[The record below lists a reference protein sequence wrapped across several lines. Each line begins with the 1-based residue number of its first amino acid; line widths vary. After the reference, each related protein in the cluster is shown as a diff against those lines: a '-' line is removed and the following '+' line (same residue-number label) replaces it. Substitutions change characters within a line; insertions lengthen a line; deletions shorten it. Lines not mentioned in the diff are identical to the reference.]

1 MEGSLGIQAKQSTPL
16 TEGEKILMLPP
27 DYTPKDS
34 EEIPKVLWEKK
45 SETPILCTKS
55 NYFTTPKA
63 TDKYFQHAK
72 FREFHSCEGFSK
84 TIVDIN
90 SSQSRDKRR
99 K

>member
-1 MEGSLGIQAKQSTPL
+1 MGIQAKLSTPL

-72 FREFHSCEGFSK
+72 FREGFSK
-84 TIVDIN
+84 TLVDIN
-90 SSQSRDKRR
+90 SSQSRDKWR